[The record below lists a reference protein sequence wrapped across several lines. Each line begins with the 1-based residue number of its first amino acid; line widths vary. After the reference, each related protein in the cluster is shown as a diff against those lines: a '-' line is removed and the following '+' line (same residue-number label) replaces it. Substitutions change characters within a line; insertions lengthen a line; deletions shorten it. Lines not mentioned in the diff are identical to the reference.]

1 MALYFWRE
9 GSEGMMG
16 GLRLLHLPMYRG
28 KGVWFRARVMEGF
41 PRKGGSISAST
52 PHPQSGANRGM
63 VHISGAHVRS
73 FIVLIKGNI

>member
-1 MALYFWRE
+1 MALCFWRE
-9 GSEGMMG
+9 GSEGTIAPPPMRG
-16 GLRLLHLPMYRG
+16 GVISG
-28 KGVWFRARVMEGF
+28 KSDGRVSTG
-41 PRKGGSISAST
+41 GGSISASA